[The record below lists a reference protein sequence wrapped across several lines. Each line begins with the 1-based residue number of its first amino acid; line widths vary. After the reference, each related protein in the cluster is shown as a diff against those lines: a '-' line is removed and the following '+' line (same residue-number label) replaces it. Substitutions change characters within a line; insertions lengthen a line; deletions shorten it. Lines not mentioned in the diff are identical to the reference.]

1 MKGVFIMSHK
11 TKSSPEE
18 KVLLIQK
25 YLAGEISA
33 ATACALGGVNNSSF
47 STWVRLYKQEG
58 SLGLLNTGKN
68 RSYSQELK
76 VKAVE
81 AYLSGEGSQPF
92 LCAKFK
98 IRSAKQLRDWIKLY
112 NSGKNFK
119 KISGGSRMRNSRKTT
134 IDERIQIAKECIE
147 SGNDYGE
154 IAKKYDVGYQ
164 QVYTW
169 VKKFTKLGN
178 AGLHDRRGRR
188 KIDQEPR
195 TPEEEAQIK
204 IARLEHEN
212 YLLRMERD
220 LLKKAEELERGDAF
234 RK

>member
-1 MKGVFIMSHK
+1 MK
-11 TKSSPEE
+11 
-18 KVLLIQK
+18 
-25 YLAGEISA
+25 
-33 ATACALGGVNNSSF
+33 
-47 STWVRLYKQEG
+47 
-58 SLGLLNTGKN
+58 
-68 RSYSQELK
+68 
-76 VKAVE
+76 
-81 AYLSGEGSQPF
+81 
-92 LCAKFK
+92 
-98 IRSAKQLRDWIKLY
+98 
-112 NSGKNFK
+112 
-119 KISGGSRMRNSRKTT
+119 NSRKTT
-134 IDERIQIAKECIE
+134 MEERIKIAKECIE
-147 SGNDYGE
+147 SGYDYGE

-169 VKKFTKLGN
+169 VKKFTDLGN

-195 TPEEEAQIK
+195 TPEEVAQIT